1 MKKIFCCFVFLSFI
15 FLNGMARAFPEQVES
30 RGIPKRSDQFVIQE
44 RGWSRRSAPMPRP
57 LSNDLR
63 ERIVLAVAGGM
74 SRNATAKKYDVAISS
89 VVKLMQRWQ
98 ATRCWESKAMGGY
111 RGHKLTPYQED
122 VLTILKEKTDITLKE
137 FTARLKDRKIKIS
150 PSSLDLFF
158 NYLGQGY
165 KKNGSRQRARQAR
178 RKGGAGRMEEKSG
191 NA

>member
-1 MKKIFCCFVFLSFI
+1 
-15 FLNGMARAFPEQVES
+15 
-30 RGIPKRSDQFVIQE
+30 
-44 RGWSRRSAPMPRP
+44 MPGP

-74 SRNATAKKYDVAISS
+74 SRNAAAKKYDVAISS

-98 ATRCWESKAMGGY
+98 ATKCWEPEAMGGY

-137 FTARLKDRKIKIS
+137 FAARLKDRKIKIS
-150 PSSLDLFF
+150 PSSVDRFL
-158 NYLGQGY
+158 NHLGQGY